1 MSYEIKK
8 ESDRF
13 TDMSRHDLVETIK
26 TLERRVAFVDAMD
39 VSLEIFTSN
48 NEKTFDEVL
57 SNGLRPFADAMN
69 LDRIIVYRVI
79 DVDIDKRLGQIY
91 RWDKAVGG
99 LGDLDAEL
107 VILPDHPVIKDWVA
121 VLSRGDIVNIHTGT
135 ISRDAIEFLKIYGV
149 KSMLLTPVFMN
160 DNLWGIVGFQDH
172 INNRLFDDNSI
183 GFLNA
188 AAQMCA
194 NAIIRDEKTQTGIKA
209 LEELKRREELMDK
222 LNKMAVTFL
231 SQDKETFE
239 EMMTAGIKFVT
250 DVLNLDRISVWR
262 NFMKPDGLHT
272 AQIYRWDKQSGGT
285 TTPTAGLDDLAYAKL
300 APNLMSI
307 FSGGEPIN
315 SPVNRMSETALVAVL
330 KSFGVVSAFI
340 MPVFINN
347 AFWGF
352 VLFEDRIN
360 EHYFDDDST
369 QMMRSAA
376 FLCANTVILNDK
388 TRNMEEAVDKLKN
401 REIMLD
407 AVNRATAYLLNTD
420 TESFE
425 NTLYQSM
432 GVMAEAVKVDR
443 IYIWKNHTI
452 EGRLCCTKLYEWSE
466 GMEPQHG
473 SEFTIDIPYSE
484 NIPGWEEAL
493 SNGKCINNL
502 VRNMSPE
509 EQAQLLPQ
517 SIISILVVP
526 VFVRDHFWG
535 FVSFDDCHNERIF
548 TDEEEA
554 ILRSSSLLI
563 ANALLRNEMIMNI
576 RDTSAQLKTA
586 LEEATAASK
595 AKSDFLSTMSHEM
608 RTPMNAIIGMTS
620 IGKKADGLEKKD
632 YAFNRIEDAS
642 SHLLGVINDVLDMA
656 KIEADKLE
664 LAPVEYCF
672 ERMLQK
678 VVTVVNFRVKEKQQE
693 FSLNVS
699 GNVPRYIVGD
709 DRRLAQI
716 MTNLLSNAV
725 KFTPEGGRI
734 NLEASL
740 LGETDGICE
749 LQIEVADNGI
759 GISPEQQ
766 KKLFQAFGQAESG
779 TSRKYGGT
787 GLGLVISKRIAELM
801 GGRIWIESE
810 IGKGSRFIFTI
821 KVRRGK
827 NSCSK
832 TSTSGISWTNVQTS
846 DFDDILE
853 TREQKDGAENT
864 RDIFKGKKLL
874 LAEDIAIN
882 REVFLALLENT
893 ELQIDCAENGQE
905 ALDMVKSVPGKYD
918 IVFMDVQMPIMD
930 GFEATQCIRA
940 LPSPQNARLPI
951 IAMTANVFKDDIDAC
966 LAAGMDDHIGKPLDI
981 NTVLEKLHKY
991 LKV

>member
-8 ESDRF
+8 EADRLA
-13 TDMSRHDLVETIK
+13 DMSRHELVETIK
-26 TLERRVAFVDAMD
+26 SLEQRVAFLDTMDA
-39 VSLEIFTSN
+39 SLEIFTSN

-57 SNGLRPFADAMN
+57 SNGLRPFADTLD
-69 LDRIIVYRVI
+69 LDRIIVYQVI
-79 DVDIDKRLGQIY
+79 DIDMDKRLGQIY
-91 RWDKAVGG
+91 RWDKSAGG
-99 LGDLDAEL
+99 LSDLDEEL
-107 VILPDHPVIKDWVA
+107 IILPDHPAIKDWVA
-121 VLSRGDIVNIHTGT
+121 VLSRGDIVNVHTSI
-135 ISRDAIEFLKIYGV
+135 ISGEATKLLNIYGV
-149 KSMLLTPVFMN
+149 KSILLTPVFMN
-160 DNLWGIVGFQDH
+160 ETLWGIVGFQDH
-172 INNRLFDDNSI
+172 INNRIFDDNSAR
-183 GFLNA
+183 FLNA

-194 NAIIRDEKTQTGIKA
+194 NAIIRNEKTQTTIKV
-209 LEELKRREELMDK
+209 LEELKRREELMNM
-222 LNKMAVTFL
+222 LNKTAVTFL
-231 SQDKETFE
+231 SQDRETFE
-239 EMMTAGIKFVT
+239 EMMTAGVKFVT
-250 DVLNLDRISVWR
+250 DVLGLDRISVWR
-262 NFMKPDGLHT
+262 NFMKPDGLHA

-285 TTPTAGLDDLAYAKL
+285 TTPTAGLNDLAYARL

-315 SPVNRMSETALVAVL
+315 SPVSMMSETALVAVL

-352 VLFEDRIN
+352 VLFEDRVN
-360 EHYFDDDST
+360 ERYFDDDST

-388 TRNMEEAVDKLKN
+388 TRSMEDAVDKLKH

-407 AVNRATAYLLNTD
+407 AVNRATAYLLDTD
-420 TESFE
+420 TESFK
-425 NTLYQSM
+425 NALYQSM
-432 GVMAEAVKVDR
+432 GVMAEAVKIDR
-443 IYIWKNHTI
+443 IYIWKNRTI
-452 EGRLCCTKLYEWSE
+452 EGRLYCNKLYEWSE
-466 GMEPQHG
+466 GAEPQQG
-473 SEFTIDIPYSE
+473 SELTIDIPYNE
-484 NIPGWEEAL
+484 NLPGWEETL

-509 EQAQLLPQ
+509 EQAQLSQ
-517 SIISILVVP
+517 HDVISILVVP

-535 FVSFDDCHNERIF
+535 FVSFDNCHNERIF

-563 ANALLRNEMIMNI
+563 ANALLRNEMIINI

-620 IGKKADGLEKKD
+620 IGKKADDLKKKD

-664 LAPVEYCF
+664 LAPIEYCF
-672 ERMLQK
+672 EKMLQK